1 MPKKNLTYAKFEGI
15 VQSIRENPDVIYCH
29 EVPGMQIASW
39 PGYPTIDMK
48 KVLSPERVIN
58 TGIDE
63 MWYTAAGIGCAM
75 LGIRAIVDHG
85 MNMTNALTW
94 DLVNQWVSKVH
105 FMHGGALT
113 LPMVMIIPVAPQA
126 AGLAAQHSE
135 YEEDTWYMHAPG
147 LKTVFP
153 TTAYDAKGLMIS
165 AMRSP
170 DPVIYLQDGGFRPD
184 PDEVPDEMYEV
195 PIGKAAVRSVGRDI
209 TIVSSGNGMPQVM
222 EALPRL
228 QKEGLSV
235 EVIDLRTLHPLDTE
249 TLVKSVSKTGRL
261 LTVDQSKY
269 TLCPGAEVIARC
281 AEAVPGAKFKR
292 IAYPDAPAA
301 AAPEM
306 VNWARVNPEHVYGAA
321 KVLLAKR

>member
-15 VQSIRENPDVIYCH
+15 VQAIKENPDVIYCH

-94 DLVNQWVSKVH
+94 DLMNQWVSKVH
-105 FMHGGALT
+105 FMHGGELSIPA
-113 LPMVMIIPVAPQA
+113 VFIIPVAPQEP
-126 AGLAAQHSE
+126 GLAAQHSE

-147 LKTVFP
+147 FKTVFP
-153 TTAYDAKGLMIS
+153 TTPYDAKGLMIA

-170 DPVIYLQDGGFRPD
+170 DPVVYLQYGGFRPEPGD
-184 PDEVPDEMYEV
+184 VPDEMYEV
-195 PIGKAAVRSVGRDI
+195 PIGKAAIRAEGKDL

-228 QKEGLSV
+228 QKEGISV

-249 TLVKSVSKTGRL
+249 TLVKSVSKTKRL

-306 VNWARVNPEHVYGAA
+306 VKYARINPDYVYGAA

>member
-1 MPKKNLTYAKFEGI
+1 MDQFEGI
-15 VQSIRENPDVIYCH
+15 VQAIKENPDVIYCH
-29 EVPGMQIASW
+29 EVPGMQIAAW

-75 LGIRAIVDHG
+75 LGIRAVVDHG

-113 LPMVMIIPVAPQA
+113 LPMVLIVPVAPQEY
-126 AGLAAQHSE
+126 GLAAQHSE

-170 DPVIYLQDGGFRPD
+170 DPVAYLQYGGFRAD
-184 PDEVPDEMYEV
+184 ADDVPDGMYEV
-195 PIGKAAVRSVGRDI
+195 PIGKAAIRTEGRDV

-222 EALPRL
+222 AATQRLRSEGIGVEA
-228 QKEGLSV
+228 
-235 EVIDLRTLHPLDTE
+235 IDLRTLHPLDTE
-249 TLVKSVSKTGRL
+249 TLVKSVRKTGRL

-269 TLCPGAEVIARC
+269 TLCPGAEVIARV

-306 VNWARVNPEHVYGAA
+306 VKWARINPDHVYGAT
-321 KVLLAKR
+321 KVLLAK